1 MEVRHETLEE
11 DLSIVFNDVTT
22 WSNLNYTSKV
32 KYQNSDARASDI
44 ATLKRFQMVTQTS
57 LLNGSK
63 TDNSLKEAGLYG
75 DQL

>member
-32 KYQNSDARASDI
+32 K
-44 ATLKRFQMVTQTS
+44 
-57 LLNGSK
+57 
-63 TDNSLKEAGLYG
+63 
-75 DQL
+75 